1 MPHRVSKLALWS
13 LLSAFA
19 CIPCDSAIAQEM
31 PAAVGKWFDALRSAD
46 RNGFEAVL
54 ADKAEI
60 DLRYL
65 GIVQTRTEFI
75 ESLDAWGEAIRY
87 GEVLTK
93 TVSADAQ
100 SAVVD
105 VCYRFPSNE
114 KVNRETFT
122 LDTDEIVRVVQEESA
137 QTCDGFGD

>member
-1 MPHRVSKLALWS
+1 MRRVFSVLALWS
-13 LLSAFA
+13 SISAA
-19 CIPCDSAIAQEM
+19 TSGCSLAQEM
-31 PAAVGKWFDALRSAD
+31 PPTVGKWFDALRSAD

-54 ADKAEI
+54 AGNAEV

-65 GIVQTRTEFI
+65 GIVQTRAEFI
-75 ESLDAWGEAIRY
+75 ESLDAWGDAIKE

-93 TVSADAQ
+93 TISADA
-100 SAVVD
+100 ATAIVD

-122 LDTDEIVRVVQEESA
+122 IEADKIVRVVQEESA
-137 QTCDGFGD
+137 QTCQGFGD

>member
-1 MPHRVSKLALWS
+1 MKHVFSVLALCS
-13 LLSAFA
+13 SIATAAFGWA
-19 CIPCDSAIAQEM
+19 LAQEM
-31 PAAVGKWFDALRSAD
+31 PPTVGKWFDALRSAD

-54 ADKAEI
+54 AGNAEV

-65 GIVQTRTEFI
+65 GILQTRAEFI
-75 ESLDAWGEAIRY
+75 ESLDAWGDAIKE

-93 TVSADAQ
+93 TISADA
-100 SAVVD
+100 ATAIVD

-122 LDTDEIVRVVQEESA
+122 IEADKIVRVVQEESA
-137 QTCDGFGD
+137 QTCQGFED